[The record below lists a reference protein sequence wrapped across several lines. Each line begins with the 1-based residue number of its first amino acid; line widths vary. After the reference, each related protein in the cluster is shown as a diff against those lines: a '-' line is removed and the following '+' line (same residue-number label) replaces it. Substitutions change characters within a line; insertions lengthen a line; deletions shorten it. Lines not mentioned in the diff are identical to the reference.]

1 MPQPTLARPRCW
13 RMDEEL
19 LLRGPRQFNSLHA
32 LRLGQGKVIDLRS
45 QRLLPKHMAAEG
57 GAELPPRRRLHRP
70 RGMRKGTLARVGMVH
85 PLGEEPPMKRHP
97 PSMPLRNL
105 LQALSQR
112 GVQLPRRIHARRGQ
126 PLHQLHDLGGQ
137 SIRRADAPLQGLQ
150 KGFALVDAT
159 HRVELRAREAVRRAV
174 HIIRDDDA
182 RLRRVR
188 LVQDPVLPQVLLR
201 LRVLEAAVQR
211 GAVEVLEQHATGL
224 AVLMLHQVLLQ
235 GDALAVLPTT
245 VAVRHLLQHLRGRP
259 EGRPSFRAGAHHLLT
274 DLSHPLLRLVPCRV
288 DPVDVLPS
296 APHQR
301 WRHRRV
307 VQPEHQH
314 QHVGVDDLLHLVL
327 RRGLLFGVQAE
338 HAEGCMKPLQGL
350 LVHEALECGGEHRC
364 FVQAQALGAQT
375 PLEDALGVAGMLREE
390 RRR

>member
-159 HRVELRAREAVRRAV
+159 HRVELRAREAIRGPIHVV
-174 HIIRDDDA
+174 RDDHA
-182 RLRRVR
+182 RLRRNR
-188 LVQDPVLPQVLLR
+188 LVQDAMLSQVLLR
-201 LRVLEAAVQR
+201 LCVLEASIQR
-211 GAVEVLEQHATGL
+211 RTVEVLQEHTPRPAML
-224 AVLMLHQVLLQ
+224 VLHQVLLQ
-235 GDALAVLPTT
+235 GDALPVLPSP
-245 VAVRHLLQHLRGRP
+245 VPVRHLLQHLCRRR
-259 EGRPSFRAGAHHLLT
+259 ERRARLGVRAHHLLAH
-274 DLSHPLLRLVPCRV
+274 LPHPLLGLAPSGVDRLDVRPSPGDHLRV
-288 DPVDVLPS
+288 D
-296 APHQR
+296 
-301 WRHRRV
+301 
-307 VQPEHQH
+307 
-314 QHVGVDDLLHLVL
+314 G
-327 RRGLLFGVQAE
+327 
-338 HAEGCMKPLQGL
+338 
-350 LVHEALECGGEHRC
+350 
-364 FVQAQALGAQT
+364 
-375 PLEDALGVAGMLREE
+375 
-390 RRR
+390 